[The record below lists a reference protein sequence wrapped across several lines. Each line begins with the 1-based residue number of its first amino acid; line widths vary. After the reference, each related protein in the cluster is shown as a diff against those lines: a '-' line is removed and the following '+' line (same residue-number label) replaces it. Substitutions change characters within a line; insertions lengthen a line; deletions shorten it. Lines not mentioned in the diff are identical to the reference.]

1 MSVQLENSS
10 ILETT
15 ANPVL
20 KVQINAFDS
29 YSINYTGEKYD
40 KVPVIRIFGRTNTH
54 SNVLVHV
61 HGVFPYFV
69 IKRISHGND
78 DNIEAD
84 CLMLHKNLEDLMW
97 DFYTKKKTHESE
109 SESDIDEELNSV
121 EDEVD
126 AFQVDENVKKKKK
139 KRNRKITKNVK
150 ETDEIDRAK
159 TMKYIAKVEPIKG
172 REFYGYYEEYECFY
186 KVSLLRPNSLNRI
199 VDLLNRKE
207 NIHVMPHFNDQ
218 DNIKVLEAH
227 LPFFLQFCID
237 YNLHGC
243 SWLSLKKFSYRLP
256 IFKEDAADIFS
267 DDEFLSIA
275 KNFQY
280 NSLRR
285 IGKSLIEIDINPE
298 DIANAEEL
306 LLLPSDDPKDAIS
319 STKAVWDSL
328 NIIRA
333 KVGLEVYKS
342 SQSQGNVIK
351 STDFNHLNHEIIRNS
366 YESLIEKDKKKKF
379 KHNALQAAFENLPT
393 LLESNLKRNRNQLP
407 LSQKSGVLCSNT
419 PSEKPIGI
427 TEINKKQKIKG
438 TSIFSFTQSQV
449 SVSEKSLKPNTIL
462 TFNNIEESLEEL
474 GLKRHDYDF
483 PSFQDPLQF
492 SSFKDRKQI
501 NSKAALIKCWE
512 PSFKNKISFK
522 DENLL
527 ESNSTLTA
535 SSILEY
541 MHKPPTYNEIFLDD
555 SFQKKNPISN
565 VNLYGSFFQSQSQNI
580 ISKEWEH
587 KHKLMQNKMS
597 MHSNNNQTTLN
608 LPISNMFMELTTAT
622 SMIGKLPNPDE
633 DEILMICWSFVNGD
647 VGDLEHTKGIFTKL
661 IEDSE
666 EQKLF
671 WNQMT
676 KKHKRHFE
684 VVFYENEVDLIL
696 KFAEFVAIV
705 DPDILTGFEVHND
718 SWGFLLNRSEVLG
731 YDLATVLS
739 RVSSLHLNKM
749 GDFWGYTHASSI
761 RITGRHMINLWRV
774 LKKESKLESFTLE
787 NFVYHLLHK
796 RIPKFSADYL
806 FENWTNRNYKALIN
820 YGIIKIQVCV
830 EMVDNLSIVQKI
842 AEQARITGV
851 DFYSVI
857 YRGSQYKVESLLSRI
872 CRRENYLMYSPS
884 QKNVRTQKPLE
895 SIALIME
902 PDSQMYIDP
911 LVVLDFQSLYPSI
924 MIAFNICYSTLLGD
938 TSLLQKNNVMLGA
951 DKNYH
956 FKDGLIHEI
965 GLKNLLLTTNGSL
978 FVNQH
983 KRKGILAKMLNN
995 LLETRVMI
1003 KNTMSDL
1010 KMKNLNS
1017 NFDTLLRDLEG
1028 MQLALKFVL
1037 NVTYGYTA
1045 ASHSGRMPLQELA
1058 DSVVEMGRTVLT
1070 QSIHCINNSTK
1081 WGAKVVYTDTDSLF
1095 ILFPGKTREV
1105 AFEYGREIARTIT
1118 ENNLAPIKLKFEKL
1132 YHPCILVTKK
1142 RYVGNMYETESVKEP
1157 ILQAKGLEIIRRDGT
1172 PLLQKLMETS
1182 VKLLFDTCNITV
1194 VQNFI
1199 TREFE
1204 KLFKEKYLV
1213 QDLCFS
1219 RKVKLGH
1226 YKRENSLPPAAYLA
1240 KEIMDEDSRAE
1251 AQYKQTV
1258 RYVVVKKENP
1268 KALLREKAM
1277 TPTDFMLD
1285 KKRLNLQLDME
1296 YYILKHLIPPLNRIY
1311 NLIGI
1316 DCQPWFEDVKKKFS
1330 NDSDTSFKNK
1340 KTNSVSLSKVTVK
1353 YCEHCQEIRVL
1364 PSSKLCFK
1372 CLKNYDVFIKNDRK
1386 NLKEIM
1392 KKEVLNNVCESCIGY
1407 DNKSMVGNCVSQDC
1421 PVYYQRNG
1429 N

>member
-1 MSVQLENSS
+1 MSVLTESS
-10 ILETT
+10 AILETT
-15 ANPVL
+15 AHPAL

-29 YSINYTGEKYD
+29 YSINYSGETFH
-40 KVPVIRIFGRTNTH
+40 KVPVIRIYGRTSTN
-54 SNVLVHV
+54 SNILVHV
-61 HGVFPYFV
+61 HGVFPYFL

-84 CLMLHKNLEDLMW
+84 CLALHKNLEDLMW

-109 SESDIDEELNSV
+109 NESDIDEELNSV
-121 EDEVD
+121 ENEID
-126 AFQVDENVKKKKK
+126 AFQVDENVKTKKN
-139 KRNRKITKNVK
+139 KRHRKTTKNIK
-150 ETDEIDRAK
+150 ETQAIDRAK
-159 TMKYIAKVEPIKG
+159 TMKYVAKVEPIKG

-199 VDLLNRKE
+199 VDLLNKKE

-218 DNIKVLEAH
+218 DNIKILEAH

-243 SWLSLKKFSYRLP
+243 SWLSLKSFSYRLP

-275 KNFQY
+275 KDFQY

-285 IGKSLIEIDINPE
+285 IGKSLLEIDITPN
-298 DIANAEEL
+298 DIANADEL
-306 LLLPSDDPKDAIS
+306 LLLPSADPKDAVS

-333 KVGLEVYKS
+333 TVGLEPYKS
-342 SQSQGNVIK
+342 SQSQTTVVN
-351 STDFNHLNHEIIRNS
+351 STEFSNINHDIIRSS
-366 YESLIEKDKKKKF
+366 YESLIEKDRKNKF
-379 KHNALQAAFENLPT
+379 KPHALPAVFANLPT
-393 LLESNLKRNRNQLP
+393 LLESNLKRNRSQLP
-407 LSQKSGVLCSNT
+407 LSKQSGNFCNNT
-419 PSEKPIGI
+419 PFEKSINVF
-427 TEINKKQKIKG
+427 EINKKQKTQG
-438 TSIFSFTQSQV
+438 TSPASLTQA
-449 SVSEKSLKPNTIL
+449 SVSEKSLKSNKIL
-462 TFNNIEESLEEL
+462 TFNNIEESFEEL
-474 GLKRHDYDF
+474 GLKWHDYDF
-483 PSFQDPLQF
+483 PFFTDPHQF
-492 SSFKDRKQI
+492 KSFKDQKQI
-501 NSKAALIKCWE
+501 NSKAALIKCVE
-512 PSFKNKISFK
+512 SSSKNKMSFKN
-522 DENLL
+522 E
-527 ESNSTLTA
+527 TLTERNSIPKT

-541 MHKPPTYNEIFLDD
+541 MHRPPSYNEILLQD
-555 SFQKKNPISN
+555 SFIKKSPIGN
-565 VNLYGSFFQSQSQNI
+565 VNLYGSFFQSQTQNI
-580 ISKEWEH
+580 ISKEWKH
-587 KHKLMQNKMS
+587 IHKLMQNKIS
-597 MHSNNNQTTLN
+597 MHSNDNQTTLN
-608 LPISNMFMELTTAT
+608 LPISNMFMELTST
-622 SMIGKLPNPDE
+622 SPMVGKLPNPDE
-633 DEILMICWSFVNGD
+633 DEVLMICWSFVNGD
-647 VGDLEHTKGIFTKL
+647 VGELEHTKGIFTKL
-661 IEDSE
+661 VEDSE

-671 WNQMT
+671 LNQMT
-676 KKHKRHFE
+676 KKQNRNFE

-696 KFAEFVAIV
+696 KFAEFIAIL
-705 DPDILTGFEVHND
+705 DPDILTGFEVQND
-718 SWGFLLNRSEVLG
+718 SWGFLLNRAEVLG

-739 RVSSLHLNKM
+739 RVSTLHLNKM

-774 LKKESKLESFTLE
+774 LKKESKIESFTLE

-806 FENWTNRNYKALIN
+806 FKNWTNRNYRALIN

-830 EMVDNLSIVQKI
+830 EMVDNLSIIQKI

-872 CRRENYLMYSPS
+872 CRRENYLMFSPS

-951 DKNYH
+951 DKYYH
-956 FKDGLIHEI
+956 LKDGLIHEI

-978 FVNQH
+978 FVNQQ
-983 KRKGILAKMLNN
+983 KRKSILAKMLNN

-1010 KMKNLNS
+1010 KMKNINS

-1095 ILFPGKTREV
+1095 ILFPGKTREM

-1118 ENNLAPIKLKFEKL
+1118 ENNIAPIKLKFEKI

-1157 ILQAKGLEIIRRDGT
+1157 VLQAKGLEIIRRDGT

-1199 TREFE
+1199 TKEFE
-1204 KLFKEKYLV
+1204 KLYKEKYLV

-1226 YKRENSLPPAAYLA
+1226 YKRENSLPPAAFLA

-1258 RYVVVKKENP
+1258 RYVVVKRENP
-1268 KALLREKAM
+1268 KTLLREKAM
-1277 TPTDFMLD
+1277 TPSEFMSD

-1330 NDSDTSFKNK
+1330 NDSDTSFKNRR
-1340 KTNSVSLSKVTVK
+1340 TNSVSLSKVTVK

-1364 PSSKLCFK
+1364 PSSSLCFK
-1372 CLKNYDVFIKNDRK
+1372 CLKKYDVFIKNDRK
-1386 NLKEIM
+1386 NIKETM

-1407 DNKSMVGNCVSQDC
+1407 DNRNMVGNCVSEDC